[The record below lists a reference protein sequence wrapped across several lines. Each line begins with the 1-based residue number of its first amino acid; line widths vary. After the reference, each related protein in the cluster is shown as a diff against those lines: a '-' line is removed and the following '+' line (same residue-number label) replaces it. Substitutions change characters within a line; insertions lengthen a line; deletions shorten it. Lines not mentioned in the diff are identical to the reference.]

1 MGMETGHLS
10 MILSGDDTA
19 RLIYLGLLLA
29 ALAGWVLVEYR
40 KRMGQALRTALAW
53 GMIFVGLMAGY
64 GLWSDI
70 RRDILPQQSESGGQI
85 VLPQAQD
92 GHYYPR
98 LTIQGQTVTFMADTG
113 ASSVVLSPADARAL
127 GIDVAG
133 LVFLGQATTANG
145 VVRTATVTLHDVSL
159 GPFHDDSVTAQVNE
173 AEMDV
178 SLLGMDY
185 LRRFS
190 VTMAGEEMM
199 LSR

>member
-1 MGMETGHLS
+1 MTGMDHLAV
-10 MILSGDDTA
+10 MLGGDDSA

-29 ALAGWVLVEYR
+29 ALAGWVMVEYR

-53 GMIFVGLMAGY
+53 GMIIVGLMAGY
-64 GLWSDI
+64 GLWQDI
-70 RRDILPQQSESGGQI
+70 RHDIRPQQSESSDRI
-85 VLPQAQD
+85 VLPRAQD
-92 GHYYPR
+92 GHYYPSV
-98 LTIQGQTVTFMADTG
+98 TVQGQEITFMADTG

-127 GIDVAG
+127 GIDVAH
-133 LVFLGQATTANG
+133 LVFLGQAMTANG

-159 GPFHDDSVTAQVNE
+159 GPFRDASVTAQVNE

-185 LRRFS
+185 LGRFS
-190 VTMAGEEMM
+190 VTMAGDEMV